1 MIRWSTG
8 RFAHI
13 QCRGLALCILVACGS
28 ALAVPTRA
36 AAASGVVGGIDF
48 GDAPDSYGTTLAGN
62 GARHVLDPFNSLLF
76 LGPCADAEN
85 DARTPLDGTGDDADA
100 GVPLG
105 SCDSGDDEDGV
116 TFSGAPFVPCQS
128 SQIGITA
135 SLAGQLDAWIDWN
148 RDGDFLDAG
157 EQIATN
163 LAVPAGPSTLNVTAP
178 CGASV
183 GPSFARFRVSS
194 AGGLSPTGSAT
205 DGEVEDYAVS
215 TEQVDFGDAPDSYG
229 TSLAANGAT
238 HAVAAGATLFLGACV
253 DTEADAQAPLDGSG
267 DDLAAGTPTGSCG
280 SGDDEDGVVFSGAQ
294 FAACQPNQIGIT
306 ASAGRLDAW
315 IDWNRDGDFL
325 DPGEQIAT
333 NLAVPAG
340 PSTLNV
346 SVPCSTSAGTSYA
359 RFRLSS
365 AGGLGPTGPAADGEV
380 EDYTVSVEEADFGDA
395 PDSYGTALAS
405 NGPVHSVGGN
415 PLYLG
420 SCVDSESSAP
430 TPLDG
435 TGDDGTAGH
444 FTTGTCATPGDDEDG
459 VTIPPLKACNSA
471 DLSLVASD
479 TERLD
484 AWIDWNRDGDFN
496 DLGER
501 IATRLNLVPGVN
513 TLSVAVPCTVAAG
526 TSYARFRVSSN
537 GVDGPDGPAG
547 GGGEVEDYAVELLVI
562 PTIEV
567 PTLEPPGLATLAAFL
582 ALGAFAVLRRRR
594 ARG

>member
-1 MIRWSTG
+1 V
-8 RFAHI
+8 AAL
-13 QCRGLALCILVACGS
+13 LALL
-28 ALAVPTRA
+28 ALAATPIRA
-36 AAASGVVGGIDF
+36 AAVRGVVGGIDF
-48 GDAPDSYGTTLAGN
+48 GDAPDSYGTTLAAN

-85 DARTPLDGTGDDADA
+85 DARTPLDGTGDDADL

-116 TFSGAPFVPCQS
+116 VFSGAPFVACQS

-163 LAVPAGPSTLNVTAP
+163 LAVPAGPSTLNVTVP
-178 CGASV
+178 CGASI

-194 AGGLSPTGSAT
+194 AGGLAPTGPAA

-229 TSLAANGAT
+229 TSLASNGPT

-253 DTEADAQAPLDGSG
+253 DTETDAQAPLDGSG
-267 DDLAAGTPTGSCG
+267 DDLAAGSPTGSCG
-280 SGDDEDGVVFSGAQ
+280 SGDDEDGVAFSGAQ
-294 FAACQPNQIGIT
+294 FAACQTNQLGIT
-306 ASAGRLDAW
+306 AASAGRLDAW
-315 IDWNRDGDFL
+315 IDWNRDGDFQ

-346 SVPCSTSAGTSYA
+346 TVPCSTSAGPSFA
-359 RFRLSS
+359 RFRISS
-365 AGGLGPTGPAADGEV
+365 AGGLAPTGPAADGEV

-405 NGPVHSVGGN
+405 NGPTHSVGGN
-415 PLYLG
+415 SLYLG
-420 SCVDSESSAP
+420 SCVDSESSARSP
-430 TPLDG
+430 FDG
-435 TGDDGTAGH
+435 TGDDGAAGN

-459 VTIPPLKACNSA
+459 VTIPPLVACESA
-471 DLSLVASD
+471 DLTVVASD

-496 DLGER
+496 DLGEQ
-501 IATRLNLVPGVN
+501 IATRLTLVPGTN
-513 TLSVAVPCTVAAG
+513 TLSVPVPCTLAGG

-537 GVDGPDGPAG
+537 GVNGPNGPAG
-547 GGGEVEDYAVELLVI
+547 GGGEVEDYAVDLMAIGVV
-562 PTIEV
+562 EV
-567 PTLEPPGLATLAAFL
+567 PALGAPGLAALAGILAAG
-582 ALGAFAVLRRRR
+582 ALVALRRRKVR
-594 ARG
+594 A